1 METKSATKWEQVA
14 ERLEQD
20 GWAVK
25 VDRVWLAEARKEDHI
40 EQATGKTREEAF
52 AQLCQMT
59 LQDSCE
65 GCP

>member
-1 METKSATKWEQVA
+1 MATKQATAWEQIS
-14 ERLEQD
+14 ERLEAD

-25 VDRVWLAEARKEDHI
+25 VEKVWLAEARKEDHI
-40 EQATGKTREEAF
+40 EQATGRTREEAF
-52 AQLCQMT
+52 QQLCQMT